1 MNKGLAILTE
11 DYALKP
17 MPKYFND
24 GKKAKKQ
31 KKKNKKKHKKSVIH
45 GD

>member
-1 MNKGLAILTE
+1 MNKGLTILTE

-24 GKKAKKQ
+24 GKKAKKP
-31 KKKNKKKHKKSVIH
+31 KNQ
-45 GD
+45 